1 MTTSPPAITGTFRRR
16 LIILGGAGAAM
27 VAPAVAGAQGV
38 GADTRVP
45 VVDVVTPNGR
55 RSVIVPGSNAPLP
68 AVRQPGYELFAGI
81 QTCITET
88 IREPGYRTPLAARHP
103 SARGGA
109 RATWAERLTADEVLA
124 LARRLRCPAPVEFP
138 DADVDEFLRI
148 VLSRVHP
155 YTAWDAGS
163 HECRG
168 RAILSRTRHVV
179 GLAAN
184 RGLDVGGLELASEF
198 DERVSRLPERVV
210 VDALKRALD
219 SGAADRARRLTAALN
234 LGNWDDA
241 LAEFAERAPDVA
253 GARLLQRA
261 LITDR
266 TAAWLPRLERDLASG
281 NALVVVGIAH
291 LAGQQG
297 LIALLQAKG
306 YQLARRFV
314 PSEPV

>member
-1 MTTSPPAITGTFRRR
+1 MTTLTRSINGSFRRR
-16 LIILGGAGAAM
+16 QLILGGAGAAI
-27 VAPAVAGAQGV
+27 VTPLGARAQGV
-38 GADTRVP
+38 GMDARVP
-45 VVDVVTPNGR
+45 VVDVVAPTGR

-81 QTCITET
+81 ERCITET
-88 IREPGYRTPLAARHP
+88 IREPGYRTPLATRHP
-103 SARGGA
+103 SASGGA
-109 RATWAERLTADEVLA
+109 RAPWAERMTADEVLA
-124 LARRLRCPAPVEFP
+124 LARRLRCPAPVEFR
-138 DADVDEFLRI
+138 DADVDEFLGI
-148 VLSRVHP
+148 VLSRAHP

-163 HECRG
+163 FECRG

-179 GLAAN
+179 GLAAS
-184 RGLDVGGLELASEF
+184 RGIDVGGLELASEF
-198 DERVSRLPERVV
+198 DERVSRLPERVM

-219 SGAADRARRLTAALN
+219 SSAGDRARRLTAALN

-241 LAEFAERAPDVA
+241 LAEFSDRAPDAA

-261 LITDR
+261 LITER
-266 TAAWLPRLERDLASG
+266 TATWLPRMERDLANGS
-281 NALVVVGIAH
+281 ALVVVGIAH

-314 PSEPV
+314 PSEPI